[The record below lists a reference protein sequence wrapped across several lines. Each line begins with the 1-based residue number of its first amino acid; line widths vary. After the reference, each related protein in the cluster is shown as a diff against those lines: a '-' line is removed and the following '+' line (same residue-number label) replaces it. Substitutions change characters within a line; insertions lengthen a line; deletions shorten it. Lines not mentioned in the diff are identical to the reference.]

1 MYPLS
6 PVYKTLGI
14 QGLEIGQ
21 YVKCFCSH
29 FVAGNY
35 AFLGVLDFKPTEF
48 EKIYRTIFFSTS
60 CSKKTFLN
68 ENLLRSS
75 FFDVSKDLIYI

>member
-6 PVYKTLGI
+6 PVYKPLGI
-14 QGLEIGQ
+14 PGLEIGP

-29 FVAGNY
+29 FVAGNA
-35 AFLGVLDFKPTEF
+35 AFLGVLDFNQIEF

-68 ENLLRSS
+68 ENLLKSP